1 MADPSEQLREL
12 CLALPEAAE
21 KEAWGDA
28 TFRVR
33 DKIFAM
39 VKQGDGRLSVWCKA
53 PDGFQQVLIESD
65 PDFYFRPPYVGHK
78 GWVGLRLDDSPDWA
92 AVENTVRQSYRLIA
106 PKKLTALLDG

>member
-1 MADPSEQLREL
+1 MTDPIDQLRSL
-12 CLALPEAAE
+12 CLALPETAE

-39 VKQGDGRLSVWCKA
+39 VKQGDGQLSIWCKA
-53 PDGFQQVLIESD
+53 PDGFQQILIDSD

-78 GWVGLRLDDSPDWA
+78 GWVGLRLDANPDWI
-92 AVENTVRQSYRLIA
+92 AVENAVRRSFRLIA
-106 PKKLTALLDG
+106 PKKLAALVE

>member
-1 MADPSEQLREL
+1 MSDPADQLRTL
-12 CLALPEAAE
+12 CLAFPEATE

-53 PDGFQQVLIESD
+53 PDGFQEILIDSD

-78 GWVGLRLDDSPDWA
+78 G
-92 AVENTVRQSYRLIA
+92 
-106 PKKLTALLDG
+106 

>member
-1 MADPSEQLREL
+1 MTDPIDQLRSL
-12 CLALPEAAE
+12 CLALPETAE

-39 VKQGDGRLSVWCKA
+39 VKQGDGQLSIWCKA
-53 PDGFQQVLIESD
+53 PDGFQQILIDSD

-78 GWVGLRLDDSPDWA
+78 GWVGLRLDANPDWA
-92 AVENTVRQSYRLIA
+92 AVENTVRQSFRLIA
-106 PKKLTALLDG
+106 PKKLVAQIE